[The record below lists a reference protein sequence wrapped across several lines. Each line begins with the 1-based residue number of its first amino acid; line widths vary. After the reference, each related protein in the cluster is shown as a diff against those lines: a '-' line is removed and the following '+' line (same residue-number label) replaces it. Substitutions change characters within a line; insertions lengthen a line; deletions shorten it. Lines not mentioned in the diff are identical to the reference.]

1 MAREEEK
8 FSLRGAPDTRPRRA
22 EFSCRLEPIVFRP
35 SLPIPSDA
43 AVNGGAG
50 LGRRALL
57 GALLAGPAALCL
69 PSLAFTAPRSLF
81 DGVTLGQWK
90 SVNFGGEG
98 TVSVVDGAIRL
109 ERGNDLTG
117 IVWTGPVPRAP
128 FRIAMESRRVDGSDF
143 FCTVTVPVA
152 GSHCSFVVGGW
163 GGGVVGF
170 SSLDGLDAS
179 ENETSKGLRLDDGR
193 WYRVAVD
200 VTNERIAGLI
210 DGEVVAEAALKGRE
224 VDVRVEMLPC
234 RPLGVASWR
243 TTSDIRAITLEE
255 QA

>member
-1 MAREEEK
+1 MPRSFISTLRAAR
-8 FSLRGAPDTRPRRA
+8 LNTRPDPRR
-22 EFSCRLEPIVFRP
+22 RTLI
-35 SLPIPSDA
+35 
-43 AVNGGAG
+43 AG
-50 LGRRALL
+50 F
-57 GALLAGPAALCL
+57 LAGPVALWVPASRAA
-69 PSLAFTAPRSLF
+69 APRSLF
-81 DGVTLGQWK
+81 DGVSLGQWT

-117 IVWTGPVPRAP
+117 IVWTGAVPRAP
-128 FRIAMESRRVDGSDF
+128 FRIAMEARRVDGTDF

-152 GSHCSFVVGGW
+152 GRHCSFVVGGW

-179 ENETSKGLRLDDGR
+179 ENETSKGLRLEDHR

-200 VTNERIAGLI
+200 VTADRIAGLI
-210 DGEVVAEAALKGRE
+210 DDEVVAEAVLKGRDI
-224 VDVRVEMLPC
+224 DVRVEMLPC

-255 QA
+255 RA

>member
-1 MAREEEK
+1 MPR
-8 FSLRGAPDTRPRRA
+8 SLISTHHGPLLNSVPDHR
-22 EFSCRLEPIVFRP
+22 
-35 SLPIPSDA
+35 
-43 AVNGGAG
+43 
-50 LGRRALL
+50 RRALV
-57 GALLAGPAALCL
+57 ATLLAGPAALLL
-69 PSLAFTAPRSLF
+69 PRAVVASPRALF
-81 DGVTLGQWK
+81 DGVSLGLWK

-117 IVWTGPVPRAP
+117 IVWTGAVPRAP
-128 FRIAMESRRVDGSDF
+128 FRIAMEARRVDGSDF

-179 ENETSKGLRLDDGR
+179 ENETSRGLRLDDRR

-200 VTNERIAGLI
+200 VTADRIAGLI
-210 DGEVVAEAALKGRE
+210 DDEIVAEAVLKGRE
-224 VDVRVEMLPC
+224 IDVRVEMLPC

-255 QA
+255 RA